1 MLTILFFIFLIWF
14 FGKVLLFGIKAA
26 WSIFKI
32 LAIVIFLPFI
42 LIGMVLAGLLYIAFP
57 ALIILGIFSLFIPRN
72 GN

>member
-1 MLTILFFIFLIWF
+1 MLTILFFIFLIWL
-14 FGKVLLFGIKAA
+14 FGKVLFFGIKAA

-32 LAIVIFLPFI
+32 LAIVIFLPLV

-57 ALIILGIFSLFIPRN
+57 ILIILGIFSLFIPGN